1 MPAGQ
6 GELRKEWVKWRAAL
20 PPATSPSSPPFF
32 SLHHAGREGGRGMS
46 GVKPYSANQNESLR
60 PLKVER
66 GCVLENGRIVLS
78 DTASALTQNPRV
90 KAAYLGG

>member
-1 MPAGQ
+1 VAG
-6 GELRKEWVKWRAAL
+6 GVG
-20 PPATSPSSPPFF
+20 PPPHTLLSPLF
-32 SLHHAGREGGRGMS
+32 SLHHAGREGGGGMS

-66 GCVLENGRIVLS
+66 GYVLENGRIVLS

-90 KAAYLGG
+90 KVACP